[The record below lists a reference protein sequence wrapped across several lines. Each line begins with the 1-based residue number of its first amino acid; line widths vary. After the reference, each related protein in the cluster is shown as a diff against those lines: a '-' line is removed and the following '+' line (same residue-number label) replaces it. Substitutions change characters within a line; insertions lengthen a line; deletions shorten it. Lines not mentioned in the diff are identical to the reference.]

1 MPGPEDLSSNDIA
14 CIMSEVLG
22 KPIRFQQ
29 IPPDN
34 YKSQLMQNGASEAMA
49 QGIINIMF
57 GSLGS
62 NGSINLSS
70 RISVSREFDWE
81 PSSGSHELSERR

>member
-34 YKSQLMQNGASEAMA
+34 YKSQLMQNGASEVHGARHHKYNVWFP
-49 QGIINIMF
+49 GI
-57 GSLGS
+57 
-62 NGSINLSS
+62 
-70 RISVSREFDWE
+70 
-81 PSSGSHELSERR
+81 